1 MSHGTGTLRQPHL
14 GKNMNKILFFLIIF
28 LVSSM
33 LSIYV
38 GWNLIPEVGGVNPL
52 TGSSIDDVS
61 NSIYL
66 FVWIILSTLILLLV
80 LKYYRG
86 MILFRLFEIL
96 VIFLGS
102 QIIYSLFLY
111 DLIILLN
118 IPASQ
123 LLYEVAFTV
132 LALLTVA
139 IRFIWRNRFVMNT
152 TLLISIS
159 GVAGVLGATFGFVP
173 CLVFVILLSIYDFV
187 SVFGTK
193 HMIKLADQSRLR
205 ALPVMFE
212 TSASGVKT
220 GPRKIN
226 PQKSSKTSASTH
238 IKRDML
244 GLGTGDVVIPS
255 MFFVAIIRD
264 LAFVNFVGAYIG
276 AFVGLAFTIFYVT
289 NIKRIALPALPPIIG
304 CSILGLALSF
314 LPSLV

>member
-1 MSHGTGTLRQPHL
+1 
-14 GKNMNKILFFLIIF
+14 
-28 LVSSM
+28 
-33 LSIYV
+33 
-38 GWNLIPEVGGVNPL
+38 VNPL
-52 TGSSIDDVS
+52 TGNSIDDVS
-61 NSIYL
+61 NSVYL
-66 FVWIILSTLILLLV
+66 FVWIIISTLILLLV

-86 MILFRLFEIL
+86 MIIFRLFEIL

-102 QIIYSLFLY
+102 QIIYSLFFY
-111 DLIILLN
+111 DIIISLD
-118 IPASQ
+118 ISTSQ
-123 LLYEVAFTV
+123 FFYEIAFTT

-139 IRFIWRNRFVMNT
+139 IRFVWRNSFVMNT
-152 TLLISIS
+152 TLLISVS
-159 GVAGVLGATFGFVP
+159 GVAGVLGATFGFIP
-173 CLVFVILLSIYDFV
+173 CLVFVVLLSVYDFV

-220 GPRKIN
+220 GPRKDRN
-226 PQKSSKTSASTH
+226 PTSGMSK
-238 IKRDML
+238 KRDML

-264 LAFVNFVGAYIG
+264 LSLANFVGAYIG
-276 AFVGLAFTIFYVT
+276 AFVGLALTIFYVT

-314 LPSLV
+314 LPSLL